1 MYRSS
6 LLICDQ
12 AILQLYRKV
21 AYFCAVRLSYCY
33 EEKLTISAQLG
44 YPIKIKG
51 NCLFLYEQGIL
62 YQVEKQPI
70 SVQIWYAVVMQ
81 LSYPIATQRSCL
93 FSVRLGYPIATQ
105 RGCLFLCIW
114 AILRLLRE
122 VSYFSSI
129 RLSNSYLEMMPI
141 SVRLGYPIATKRGC
155 QFLSDQAIPQ
165 LLREVAFFG
174 ATKVS
179 YSQLERQP
187 ISVR

>member
-51 NCLFLYEQGIL
+51 NCLFLWEQGIL

-70 SVQIWYAVVMQ
+70 SVQIGYAVVMQ

-93 FSVRLGYPIATQ
+93 FSVRLCYSIATQ
-105 RGCLFLCIW
+105 RGCLFLC
-114 AILRLLRE
+114 
-122 VSYFSSI
+122 
-129 RLSNSYLEMMPI
+129 
-141 SVRLGYPIATKRGC
+141 
-155 QFLSDQAIPQ
+155 DQAILQ
-165 LLREVAFFG
+165 LLREVAYFC
-174 ATKVS
+174 AIRLS
-179 YSQLERQP
+179 YQICLF
-187 ISVR
+187 SVRIGYTIILQRSGLCLCEQGMLYVKEMPVSV